1 MRYSA
6 RMNDFEKA
14 KHLFHQGKHSKA
26 KPVLLKTLK
35 QTPNH
40 VDALKLLGYIA
51 AASADYQGA
60 SKYLGRALELDPT
73 SPECWYYRGV
83 VLQHLDRH
91 EQALASFNEALR
103 LHPAFF
109 QARHDAGLSL
119 SALQRFEEAAASFD
133 KAITLDPLSWAA
145 YYNRGIALSHL
156 KRYED
161 EIASYD
167 KALSLNADGAQILG
181 NRGVALGQIGR
192 YEEAVASFERSLA
205 LDTANPAVLCSYGAV
220 LSDLARYDEVL
231 AMLERAL
238 KLQPDHAKARF
249 NRAHVLLL
257 RGDFEQGWK
266 DYEWR
271 WKTPEFAAGRQ
282 LLQGPLWTGQQSLQ
296 GKRILLQAEQG
307 YGDTL
312 QFCRYARLVADL
324 GAEVILEAQPALVSI
339 LRSLDSV
346 HVIARGEPRPDF
358 DYHCSLMS
366 LPGIFG
372 TDLTSL
378 PASVPYLSAEP
389 DKVQYWQDRLSGSR
403 QSRVGL
409 VWNGGFRPDRPDLK
423 AVNERRNIP
432 LRQFAKLSCAGI
444 DFFSLQKG
452 EPAESEL
459 ANRKGELWPQDNLF
473 TFTDELKD
481 FGDTAALIAN
491 LDLVISVDTA
501 TAHLAGA
508 LGKPVWILNRYE
520 TCWRWLLDR
529 NDSPWYPTATLYRQ
543 PGMGEWDTVIERVNT
558 DLIRM
563 VKQDR

>member
-26 KPVLLKTLK
+26 KPVLLKILK
-35 QTPNH
+35 QTPSH

-60 SKYLGRALELDPT
+60 SKYLCRALELDPT

-91 EQALASFNEALR
+91 EQALANFNEALR

-119 SALQRFEEAAASFD
+119 SALQRFEEAVASFD

-192 YEEAVASFERSLA
+192 YEEAVASFERSLE

-231 AMLERAL
+231 AMQERAL

-339 LRSLDSV
+339 LRSLEAV
-346 HVIARGEPRPDF
+346 ARGQFVQVSLDDLLPPKWHLLRRHALDGEEVPVVHRRPPHGLGRVVDDGVEALVPRRE
-358 DYHCSLMS
+358 
-366 LPGIFG
+366 
-372 TDLTSL
+372 DL
-378 PASVPYLSAEP
+378 
-389 DKVQYWQDRLSGSR
+389 
-403 QSRVGL
+403 
-409 VWNGGFRPDRPDLK
+409 
-423 AVNERRNIP
+423 
-432 LRQFAKLSCAGI
+432 
-444 DFFSLQKG
+444 
-452 EPAESEL
+452 
-459 ANRKGELWPQDNLF
+459 
-473 TFTDELKD
+473 
-481 FGDTAALIAN
+481 
-491 LDLVISVDTA
+491 
-501 TAHLAGA
+501 
-508 LGKPVWILNRYE
+508 
-520 TCWRWLLDR
+520 
-529 NDSPWYPTATLYRQ
+529 
-543 PGMGEWDTVIERVNT
+543 
-558 DLIRM
+558 
-563 VKQDR
+563 